1 MMYLITVVTSIYD
14 KRVFPDIRITC
25 NGTITNWI
33 VGLPPHMSGA
43 SAVRYIHL
51 QLKRSTYLINMDADY
66 ADLISTNVYNFTM
79 SNETVQYGDQL
90 VIDGTSNPIY
100 CLESNGPQNY
110 WIDSNSNLPNTNCY
124 PLISVII
131 SKCPLMFMLYVY
143 IFSEP
148 TTTDNTIPIDISSS
162 SNENIPMT
170 PTTHTTAILTLDS
183 NIKKSTTLTPT
194 VHDNTA
200 YTQNTISEYII

>member
-1 MMYLITVVTSIYD
+1 MMYLITNVTLVND
-14 KRVFPDIRITC
+14 KRLFPDTRITC

-43 SAVRYIHL
+43 SAVRHIHL

-110 WIDSNSNLPNTNCY
+110 WIDSNSNLADTTLADTNYY
-124 PLISVII
+124 PLISVMI
-131 SKCPLMFMLYVY
+131 SKCLLMFLLHLYFILLQNQLLLQALIILY
-143 IFSEP
+143 QEIYHHHPMKIF
-148 TTTDNTIPIDISSS
+148 
-162 SNENIPMT
+162 
-170 PTTHTTAILTLDS
+170 
-183 NIKKSTTLTPT
+183 
-194 VHDNTA
+194 
-200 YTQNTISEYII
+200 Q